1 MNGFKINDDEIG
13 LKKMNKILGVNIFTG
28 EMNCEIDIN
37 RDWFKDIE
45 KIYDTKDL
53 DTLEKFK
60 TKSINLKDMDRDI
73 FKIINLL

>member
-1 MNGFKINDDEIG
+1 
-13 LKKMNKILGVNIFTG
+13 
-28 EMNCEIDIN
+28 MNCEIDIN

-45 KIYDTKDL
+45 KVHNIKDL

-60 TKSINLKDMDRDI
+60 IKSINLKDIDRDI